1 MRPDPQSGIN
11 PYTGPWT
18 SAQVIHLLRRATF
31 GVRKSEVD
39 QLLAL
44 GMKAAV
50 DKLMDISGAKDPIP
64 SPPLN
69 VYSTPAEPDPT
80 TPYGQTFVNAPA
92 VTPIPP
98 QYYQHAP
105 MCLKPG
111 GPET

>member
-1 MRPDPQSGIN
+1 M
-11 PYTGPWT
+11 
-18 SAQVIHLLRRATF
+18 
-31 GVRKSEVD
+31 RKSEVD

-50 DKLMDISGAKDPIP
+50 DKLMDISEQKIRFL
-64 SPPLN
+64 PPLN

-98 QYYQHAP
+98 QYYQARTDVFKAWWTGNMIHQKMTNDRKINP
-105 MCLKPG
+105 LLV
-111 GPET
+111 